1 MQKKFFIFL
10 ILFSMFSLGILLFFF
25 DPLIN
30 YYSLDFLFDLYIFVP
45 REYDMLNMFDFD
57 KLKTKIWFYQAFC

>member
-57 KLKTKIWFYQAFC
+57 KLKTKI